1 MERSTSVFVVFG
13 EGRHGKRWKGT
24 VRECLGG
31 KSSNSVHPQ
40 ALLNQKVPTEKLHGR
55 SEDSLSHTDAQ
66 AVHLF
71 VQPLFS
77 NFIDLIVPSSL

>member
-1 MERSTSVFVVFG
+1 MEKSTSVFVVFG

-31 KSSNSVHPQ
+31 KSSNSVHPR

-55 SEDSLSHTDAQ
+55 SEDSLSHTDARS
-66 AVHLF
+66 VHLF

-77 NFIDLIVPSSL
+77 NFIELTVPSSL